1 MKKHTI
7 SQFIRQ
13 TIEEIE
19 NGLPENYEISDE
31 IKFEISV
38 IVNETQSAGLDLKVL
53 SIKGEEKED
62 KTHKIKFSVF
72 NTEIDEKRS
81 EKNLTNAMEKLSKI
95 IDFGSVMIDNFEN
108 RKQSP
113 LQIEEKNEKNNS

>member
-7 SQFIRQ
+7 SQFVKQ

-19 NGLPENYEISDE
+19 KGLPDKYEISDE

-38 IVNETQSAGLDLKVL
+38 VANDTQSAGLDLKVL

-72 NTEIDEKRS
+72 NTELSDKRS
-81 EKNLTNAMEKLSKI
+81 EKGLYDMMDKLGKVLVIGSQIFEEFESKKKSTI
-95 IDFGSVMIDNFEN
+95 
-108 RKQSP
+108 
-113 LQIEEKNEKNNS
+113 QIEQKK